1 MKTSSYLLLTL
12 VSLPFCASAQSNTP
26 EIETVVVTATRTAQ
40 AADLV
45 LAPVI
50 VIDRA
55 TIERSMAADLAD
67 LLKFHAGLD
76 IARSGG
82 VGQPTSVFM
91 RGTESNHTLVMID
104 GVKINPGTAGG
115 AALQQIS
122 PDLIDRIEIVK
133 GPRSSLYGS
142 EAIGGVINVITRG
155 QAAPDGVGASLGG
168 GSFGTSN
175 GQVNGRMSGAKGTL
189 AADVSWVET
198 DGFPVQTGSTLNQGH
213 DNLSVNLSGGLSLGG
228 INVDARYWGAQ
239 GNTEYLD
246 FFQAPLDQDFKNQA
260 TTLQLDATPLASWQS
275 SILISRVVDE
285 LAQNQSPDFFSTNR
299 RSLDWQNDVRTG
311 NHQLTA
317 GLYLS
322 AEDTEAMSWGSGYEE
337 ATDVNAIYIQDQVSF
352 GSHDLVAAA
361 RHTRHETAGDHNTW
375 NLDYAFAITPRL
387 RLNAGAGT
395 GFRAPDS
402 SERFGFGGNPDL
414 QPETSTNLELGAS
427 YRPDSRQ
434 QIWLRAFRN
443 EIDNLI
449 EYVILDFDT
458 YEGINQNVARASI
471 EGLEAGYEYRGEDW
485 QVRVE
490 AAVQDPIDLDTGEQ
504 LLRRASQSLTAS
516 AVRNIGRYEV
526 GLDML
531 CSNERKDFG
540 YPLPVT
546 LPGYG
551 LFNLSGR
558 MALSQNWWLQASV
571 ENLLDKKYQTVAGY
585 TSASRGVYFSFNYK
599 SL

>member
-1 MKTSSYLLLTL
+1 MKSSQFLLLTL
-12 VSLPFCASAQSNTP
+12 LGLPFCASAQHDNE

-40 AADLV
+40 AADQV

-55 TIERSMAADLAD
+55 TIERSMAADLGD

-122 PDLIDRIEIVK
+122 PALVERIEIVK

-155 QAAPDGVGASLGG
+155 HAGPNGVSASLGG
-168 GSFGTSN
+168 GSFGTDD
-175 GQVNGRMSGAKGTL
+175 GQVNGRMSGARGNL
-189 AADVSWVET
+189 GAGVSWLDT
-198 DGFPVQTGSTLNQGH
+198 DGYPVQTGSTLASGH
-213 DNLSVNLSGGLSLGG
+213 DNLSVNLSGGLTLAGV
-228 INVDARYWGAQ
+228 NVNARHWDAR

-246 FFQAPLDQDFKNQA
+246 FLLTPLDQDFKNQA
-260 TTLQLDATPLASWQS
+260 TTLQLDATPSASWET
-275 SILISRVVDE
+275 SILLSHVVDE
-285 LAQNQSPDFFSTNR
+285 LTQNQSPDFFSTDR
-299 RSLDWQNDVRTG
+299 DALDWQNDIQAG
-311 NHQLTA
+311 IHQLTA

-322 AEDTEAMSWGSGYEE
+322 AEDTKAMTWGSAYAA
-337 ATDVNAIYIQDQVSF
+337 ATDVKAIYAQDQISF

-361 RHTRHETAGDHNTW
+361 RHTSHETAGNHNTW

-402 SERFGFGGNPDL
+402 SERFGFGGNPAL
-414 QPETSTNLELGAS
+414 QPETSTNLELGANF
-427 YRPDSRQ
+427 RPDALRQ
-434 QIWLRAFRN
+434 FWLRIFRN

-449 EYVILDFDT
+449 EYIILDFNT
-458 YEGINQNVARASI
+458 YEGINQNVARARI
-471 EGLEAGYEYRGEDW
+471 DGLEAGYEYRDENW
-485 QVRVE
+485 QFRIE
-490 AAVQDPIDLDTGEQ
+490 AIAQDPTDLDTGEQ

-531 CSNERKDFG
+531 CSSERKDFG
-540 YPLPVT
+540 YPSPVT

-551 LFNLSGR
+551 LFNLNGR
-558 MALSQNWWLQASV
+558 LGLGQNWWLQARI
-571 ENLLDKKYQTVAGY
+571 ENILDKQYQTVAGY
-585 TSASRGVYFSFNYK
+585 PSASRGVYLSFNYR
-599 SL
+599 SF

>member
-1 MKTSSYLLLTL
+1 MKSSQYLLLTL
-12 VSLPFCASAQSNTP
+12 VSLPFCASAQNNN
-26 EIETVVVTATRTAQ
+26 EDIETVVVTATRTAQ

-55 TIERSMAADLAD
+55 TIDRSMAADLAD

-122 PDLIDRIEIVK
+122 PAMVERIEIVK

-155 QAAPDGVGASLGG
+155 QAGPNGLSASFGG
-168 GSFGTSN
+168 GSFETSE
-175 GQVNGRMSGAKGTL
+175 GQVNGRMSGARGSL
-189 AADVSWVET
+189 GAGVSWLDT
-198 DGFPVQTGSTLNQGH
+198 DGYPVQTDSTLASGH
-213 DNLSVNLSGGLSLGG
+213 DNLSTNLSGGLSLAGVN
-228 INVDARYWGAQ
+228 INAGYWDAR

-246 FFQAPLDQDFKNQA
+246 FLLTPLDQDFKNQA
-260 TTLQLDATPLASWQS
+260 TTLQVDAIPLVNWETSMLLS
-275 SILISRVVDE
+275 HVVDE
-285 LAQNQSPDFFSTNR
+285 LSQNQSPDFFSTDR
-299 RSLDWQNDVRTG
+299 DALDWQNDILAG
-311 NHQLTA
+311 IHQLTA

-322 AEDTEAMSWGSGYEE
+322 TEDTQAMSWGSGYDTT
-337 ATDVNAIYIQDQVSF
+337 TDVKAIYAQDQVTF
-352 GSHDLVAAA
+352 GPHYLVAAA
-361 RHTRHETAGDHNTW
+361 RHTSHETAGNYNTW
-375 NLDYAFAITPRL
+375 NLDYAVAITPRV

-402 SERFGFGGNPDL
+402 SERYGFGGNPTL
-414 QPETSTNLELGAS
+414 QPETSTNLELGVN
-427 YRPDSRQ
+427 YRPDALRQ
-434 QIWLRAFRN
+434 LWLRMFRN

-449 EYVILDFDT
+449 EYIILDFNT
-458 YEGINQNVARASI
+458 YEGINQNVARARI
-471 EGLEAGYEYRGEDW
+471 EGLEAGYEYRDENW
-485 QVRVE
+485 QLRVE
-490 AAVQDPIDLDTGEQ
+490 AIAQDPTDLDTGEQ

-516 AVRNIGRYEV
+516 AVRNIGRFAL

-531 CSNERKDFG
+531 CSRERKDFG
-540 YPLPVT
+540 YPSPVT

-551 LFNLSGR
+551 LFNLNGR
-558 MALSQNWWLQASV
+558 MGLGQNWWLQASI
-571 ENLLDKKYQTVAGY
+571 ENILDKQYQTVAGY
-585 TSASRGVYFSFNYK
+585 PSASRGVYLSFNYR
-599 SL
+599 SY